1 MVFFALLCY
10 NDLSKNRKVDAKMDY
25 QKWAQEVAQKIKI
38 KELEVA
44 KRNRGKIPYTA
55 ENGAWNDCSG
65 EKIGWWT
72 NGFWGGMMWQLYKA
86 TGEEIYRENAEETD
100 EPWEF
105 LYLHFDGSAV
115 FPFFEKLTQ
124 HCGGI
129 ISIDAQTSC
138 IQKALA
144 LHTRMIS
151 GGHLQPYE
159 GGEFLYGF
167 LCGLLR
173 HVLHPAAFHTEST
186 ASQAALLMEKEFAT
200 IGSINEV
207 AKRLHISSEHL
218 SRSFHSEWGIAPVQY
233 LNRKRIQSA
242 MNDLLGSNDTIEVI
256 AVKNGFANGNYFAKV
271 FRRYTKM
278 TPGEYR
284 CKKAGQIR
292 TLSV

>member
-1 MVFFALLCY
+1 MNQWFFLTAELKAAIRKTTFLITAAAPIITVIFFNIHCLGAVLMNLMAKLFFLLPAQPFFAAIPEKSCY
-10 NDLSKNRKVDAKMDY
+10 YL
-25 QKWAQEVAQKIKI
+25 
-38 KELEVA
+38 
-44 KRNRGKIPYTA
+44 P
-55 ENGAWNDCSG
+55 
-65 EKIGWWT
+65 EK
-72 NGFWGGMMWQLYKA
+72 
-86 TGEEIYRENAEETD
+86 TD

-200 IGSINEV
+200 IGSIDEV

-233 LNRKRIQSA
+233 LNRMRIQ
-242 MNDLLGSNDTIEVI
+242 
-256 AVKNGFANGNYFAKV
+256 
-271 FRRYTKM
+271 
-278 TPGEYR
+278 
-284 CKKAGQIR
+284 
-292 TLSV
+292 